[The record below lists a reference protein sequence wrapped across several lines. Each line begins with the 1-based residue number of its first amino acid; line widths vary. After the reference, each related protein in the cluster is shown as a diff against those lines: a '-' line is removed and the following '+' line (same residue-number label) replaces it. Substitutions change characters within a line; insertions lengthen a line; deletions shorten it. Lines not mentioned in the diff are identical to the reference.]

1 MLIKI
6 IFTQFVVNLFVINP
20 LTKKTHMK
28 KLLLFMMIP
37 ALLMTVSC
45 NNMKE
50 ENARL
55 KAKNDSLLALGF
67 QKDTTVM
74 EFVRAFNEIQSNLDS
89 IKMKENIISQN
100 TKGGTEVQTSAREQI
115 TGDINAIY
123 KMLQENREKVASLR
137 AQLKKSE
144 SGLKGA
150 NIKISELEAMIDN
163 LNKSIV
169 EKDAEIAEL
178 KDQLNKMNIKVQD
191 LGNQVTTLNTNV
203 DNLSA
208 ENKAKQQAIDEK
220 TAALNTAYYVIG
232 TSKELKDKKIIDKTG
247 GFIGL
252 GRTKTMAADFDKSLF
267 TKADITVMTEI
278 PINKKKASLLT
289 NHPAGSYKFATTDKK
304 TVEKLVILNYA
315 DFWSRSK
322 YLVIIVD

>member
-1 MLIKI
+1 MRKLFLLMLI
-6 IFTQFVVNLFVINP
+6 
-20 LTKKTHMK
+20 
-28 KLLLFMMIP
+28 P
-37 ALLMTVSC
+37 AMLMTMSC
-45 NNMKE
+45 NKMKE

-74 EFVRAFNEIQSNLDS
+74 EFVRAFNQIQSNLDS
-89 IKMKENIISQN
+89 IKLKENIISQN
-100 TKGGTEVQTSAREQI
+100 TSGGTEVQTSAREQI

-123 KMLQENREKVASLR
+123 QMLQKNREMVASLK
-137 AQLKKSE
+137 AKLKKSE

-150 NIKISELEAMIDN
+150 NIKIAELETMIDN
-163 LNKSIV
+163 LNKSIAS
-169 EKDAEIAEL
+169 KDAEITEL
-178 KDQLNKMNIKVQD
+178 KDQLGKLNIKVAD
-191 LGNQVTTLNTNV
+191 LGTQVTNLNTNV

-232 TSKELKDKKIIDKTG
+232 TTKELKEKKIIDKSG

-252 GRTKTMAADFDKSLF
+252 GRSKNVTKDFDKTYF
-267 TKADITVMTEI
+267 TKVDITTLTELA
-278 PINKKKASLLT
+278 INKKKAVLLT
-289 NHPAGSYKFATTDKK
+289 NHPAGSYKFDGTKK
-304 TVEKLVILNYA
+304 SVDKLVILNYS

-322 YLVIIVD
+322 YLVIIAD

>member
-1 MLIKI
+1 MLI
-6 IFTQFVVNLFVINP
+6 
-20 LTKKTHMK
+20 
-28 KLLLFMMIP
+28 P
-37 ALLMTVSC
+37 AMLMTVSC
-45 NNMKE
+45 NKMKE

-115 TGDINAIY
+115 TGDIKAIY
-123 KMLQENREKVASLR
+123 QMLQKNREKVASLQK
-137 AQLKKSE
+137 QLK
-144 SGLKGA
+144 GLKAA
-150 NIKISELEAMIDN
+150 NMKVTELEIMIDN
-163 LNKSIV
+163 LNKAIV

-178 KDQLNKMNIKVQD
+178 KDQLGKLNIKVAD
-191 LGNQVTTLNTNV
+191 LGNQVTSLNTNV

-208 ENKAKQQAIDEK
+208 ENKAKQQAIEEK

-232 TSKELKDKKIIDKTG
+232 TTKELKDKKVIDKTG
-247 GFIGL
+247 GFIGI
-252 GRTKTMAADFDKSLF
+252 GRAKTVTADFDKSNF
-267 TKADITVMTEI
+267 TKVDITTLTEL
-278 PINKKKASLLT
+278 PINKRKAVLLT
-289 NHPAGSYKFATTDKK
+289 NHPSGSYKFEGAGKK
-304 TVEKLVILNYA
+304 SVDKLVILNFT

-322 YLVIIVD
+322 YLVIAAD